1 MKRIYNI
8 AVATVILSAV
18 GLSGAWFLSGSSA
31 EAGNSPGNDGIS
43 ISSES
48 TGTSPGK
55 TEVMESDTSPQH
67 QEEVAS
73 CNTNTGATIT
83 GVNPVNKSEQVKA
96 NANKDAADGSVS
108 KYFRSEE
115 RRVGKECRL

>member
-18 GLSGAWFLSGSSA
+18 GLSGAWFLSGSSV
-31 EAGNSPGNDGIS
+31 EAGNSPGNNGII

-48 TGTSPGK
+48 IGISPG
-55 TEVMESDTSPQH
+55 TAEVMESDTSPQK

-73 CNTNTGATIT
+73 CNTNTGAAIILI
-83 GVNPVNKSEQVKA
+83 K
-96 NANKDAADGSVS
+96 
-108 KYFRSEE
+108 
-115 RRVGKECRL
+115 